1 VLARAGAID
10 VIVWP
15 QAACYNTFHKSKDR
29 FPIWSGTQLLFRKHQ
44 KGASA
49 SSDNSGEA
57 GDHAPQPELFRID
70 FDMMLKG
77 SINTR
82 RGKPIRQYG
91 VTVNGA
97 TRLVT
102 SGDLVDRQAYEA
114 LVAAGVVRPMT
125 RSNPDDAKST
135 DRDRRG
141 G

>member
-1 VLARAGAID
+1 M
-10 VIVWP
+10 
-15 QAACYNTFHKSKDR
+15 
-29 FPIWSGTQLLFRKHQ
+29 QLLFRKHQ
-44 KGASA
+44 KGANA

-57 GDHAPQPELFRID
+57 SDQAPRPELFRID

-125 RSNPDDAKST
+125 RSNPDDSRAS
-135 DRDRRG
+135 DRDRRDG
-141 G
+141 